1 MASAQLVDETFLVMS
16 SDSARP
22 ITSYKIYRGAGLM
35 EINKTLYKIIC
46 FVGHNGPYE
55 FADNPSMI
63 LKLKA
68 IHRSCR
74 VDIYYVGNRKGTVYV
89 MKYMPLF
96 KTCDQCLGIVQRS
109 ARRWLDRRRSE
120 RALSVAM
127 ALHARLGVRSTIHCV
142 QEDIL
147 RLVCSYL

>member
-16 SDSARP
+16 TESARP
-22 ITSYKIYRGAGLM
+22 ITSYKVYMTTGLM

-55 FADNPSMI
+55 FGENPSML

-89 MKYMPLF
+89 MKYLPLF

-109 ARRWLDRRRSE
+109 ARRWLEGRRSE
-120 RALSVAM
+120 RALPVAM
-127 ALHARLGVRSTIHCV
+127 ALHARLGAKSTIQCV
-142 QEDIL
+142 QEDIM
-147 RLVCSYL
+147 RLVCAYL